1 MVGRLIGSALL
12 TKIKAPHLLALFTGI
27 ACLLC
32 LFVFSVGGISGGYAA
47 LSIGLFNSIMF
58 PVIFTITLERS
69 SASEE
74 STSGFLCF
82 SIVGGAIL
90 PLIVGLV
97 SQHSNYVTAFIV
109 PAVCYAVLFIF
120 SLASG
125 RAHTHFRDEP
135 AAATIH

>member
-1 MVGRLIGSALL
+1 
-12 TKIKAPHLLALFTGI
+12 
-27 ACLLC
+27 
-32 LFVFSVGGISGGYAA
+32 
-47 LSIGLFNSIMF
+47 MF

-97 SQHSNYVTAFIV
+97 SQHSSYVTAFVV
-109 PAVCYAVLFIF
+109 PALCYAVLFLF
-120 SLASG
+120 SLASA
-125 RAHTHFRDEP
+125 RARIHLRDEP
-135 AAATIH
+135 AVATIH